1 MPDLSEDEKRELIE
15 NDFQVQQLTQHPGW
29 AVLLD
34 FVVNAGGLRAW
45 QTAVLNGGAKTTEAY
60 QHMVG
65 KIQGCEH
72 VINAPDRI
80 AAMANAARE
89 TVETTE

>member
-1 MPDLSEDEKRELIE
+1 MPELSEDERRELIE
-15 NDFQVQQLTQHPGW
+15 NDFQVQQLVQHPGW

-45 QTAVLNGGAKTTEAY
+45 QTSVLGGAAKTTESY

-72 VINAPDRI
+72 VINAPARI
-80 AAMANAARE
+80 QAMADAARGA
-89 TVETTE
+89 TEKTE